1 MRIIESEKFWYTLV
15 LFALF
20 TVIWIAFFPKMMK
33 CGNGVCEFG
42 ENFKNCCIDCGCPP
56 GYKCKENTCIF
67 VQRVSVCGN
76 GLCEPSENCFDCP
89 LDCKCG
95 EGEYCSEEKKRCM
108 KPVCG
113 NNLCEPFEDSSNCC
127 IDCGCPY
134 PVEECNRV
142 TNKCEFEMKISD
154 ERILQLVNEYF
165 RDKNMSVINAEIFAP
180 EIYEG
185 KKAKIVV
192 VEVEG
197 LNYPLSV
204 LVTEDEEIIELPTY

>member
-42 ENFKNCCIDCGCPP
+42 ENFK
-56 GYKCKENTCIF
+56 
-67 VQRVSVCGN
+67 
-76 GLCEPSENCFDCP
+76 
-89 LDCKCG
+89 
-95 EGEYCSEEKKRCM
+95 
-108 KPVCG
+108 
-113 NNLCEPFEDSSNCC
+113 NCC